1 MSTASDQN
9 LRDANVPAF
18 GAMQSSPALAANE
31 DHLPHAP
38 TPASGLNSPGLN
50 SLGADMTATGWD
62 AYDVWRRLIK
72 DARDRRQS

>member
-1 MSTASDQN
+1 VSTASDQN
-9 LRDANVPAF
+9 LRDVNVPAF
-18 GAMQSSPALAANE
+18 GTLKSNPAQAANE

-38 TPASGLNSPGLN
+38 KAAPGFASLN
-50 SLGADMTATGWD
+50 AEMTATGWD